1 MLIVSRQYRLIWT
14 CWNFEVAFWSP
25 RFHHPFGADCSC
37 SSALG
42 SLQKILTTSWELNL
56 GIEVFYLAPHD
67 EAQLSGFYFDVLD
80 QNRSYH
86 LSLKSSLFWIFLD
99 HLNLHLMF
107 APKWLHSS
115 FFFFPYTPTPHHLKA
130 LNITNGLSSW
140 FLHSVRL
147 GTTLFRAAD
156 QGQPKCLLGGDAPW
170 GFAPRM

>member
-67 EAQLSGFYFDVLD
+67 EAQLSGFYFDVVD

-115 FFFFPYTPTPHHLKA
+115 FFFFPLHPH
-130 LNITNGLSSW
+130 TSSFEGIKHHEW
-140 FLHSVRL
+140 IKQLVSSLCEVR
-147 GTTLFRAAD
+147 D
-156 QGQPKCLLGGDAPW
+156 HVVQGCRPGST
-170 GFAPRM
+170 